1 MKNIRLTYWFAKT
14 SRPFKEK
21 RMQCPSIHMVI
32 NSKIEEKTNCEV
44 HNALNLVRLRL
55 KVGKSAEQALMS
67 SPEWTPSV
75 TGRSIL
81 KRWLRNLEIS
91 KKRQ

>member
-32 NSKIEEKTNCEV
+32 NSKIEEKINCEA
-44 HNALNLVRLRL
+44 HNTLNLVRLRL
-55 KVGKSAEQALMS
+55 KSGQSAEVAL
-67 SPEWTPSV
+67 SV
-75 TGRSIL
+75 CVDRSKTRKSML
-81 KRWLRNLEIS
+81 ARWLRNLEIS

>member
-1 MKNIRLTYWFAKT
+1 MNNTELTYWFAKT
-14 SRPFKEK
+14 AKPFKGEK
-21 RMQCPSIHMVI
+21 MKCPSIHIVI
-32 NSKIEEKTNCEV
+32 NSKSKTVISNEV